1 MLYNRQTDGL
11 TDRQTD
17 RQTGARVINKWG
29 WGCIIMHLHR
39 QYNHILLAPR
49 IWIGHIGIGHIGI
62 GHIGIGHIPCL
73 LFFKHESEMFARTN
87 INNIEEIIHIVL
99 KISILKN
106 ENLRT
111 DATLVSSAP
120 RDPFQRPGN

>member
-1 MLYNRQTDGL
+1 
-11 TDRQTD
+11 
-17 RQTGARVINKWG
+17 
-29 WGCIIMHLHR
+29 MHLHR

-49 IWIGHIGIGHIGI
+49 IGIGHIGIGHIRIGQIGI

-73 LFFKHESEMFARTN
+73 LFFKHESEILART
-87 INNIEEIIHIVL
+87 NIEEIIHTVL
-99 KISILKN
+99 KIQILKN
-106 ENLRT
+106 EKLRT